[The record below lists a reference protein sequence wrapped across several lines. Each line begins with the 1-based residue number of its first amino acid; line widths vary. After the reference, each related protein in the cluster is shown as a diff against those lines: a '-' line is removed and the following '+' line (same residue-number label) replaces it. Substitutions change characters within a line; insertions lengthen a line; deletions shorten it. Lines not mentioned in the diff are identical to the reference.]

1 MKNVFNS
8 KSDGIVDAKP
18 TKRMAFEAVEEVVAD
33 FIWDEIS
40 ASKAM
45 KVILKIVK
53 EQRMVDD
60 KSAADAR

>member
-8 KSDGIVDAKP
+8 KSDGIVDVKP
-18 TKRMAFEAVEEVVAD
+18 TKRMAFEAVDEVVED
-33 FIWDEIS
+33 FIWGEIS

-45 KVILKIVK
+45 KVIVKIVR
-53 EQRMVDD
+53 EQKMVDE